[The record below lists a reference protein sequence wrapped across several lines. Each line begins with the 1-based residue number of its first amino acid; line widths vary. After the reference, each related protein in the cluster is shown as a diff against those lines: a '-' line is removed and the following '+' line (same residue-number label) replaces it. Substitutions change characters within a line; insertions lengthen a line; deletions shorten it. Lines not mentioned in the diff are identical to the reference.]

1 MASQIKNVAIVGATG
16 NVGAAVLKAVLATNA
31 FTVTAITRQG
41 STHKFPSGV
50 TTKEAD
56 LASLDSLA
64 AAFKG
69 QDAVV
74 NTTNIPDPVTNIRV
88 ADAARKTGVYRFIPA
103 DFGQNPERCHAPEF
117 SVFAFKAATLKHLK
131 ETTKS
136 GAGEMTWSALINGPF
151 LDWNMAIGFLGIDLR
166 KKEAQIISGGDTPS
180 YYTTLEMVG
189 QGVAGILL
197 HPVETANRPV
207 FVNSVV
213 KSENEL
219 LALAK
224 EALGPEGW
232 TITEEDNKA
241 KFAWAVAEAEKG
253 NFTFEVAMHQIR
265 RVIADPAVAQG
276 PSNGYDNELLG
287 LKSMS
292 DEQVKE
298 MMKKVAAGQ

>member
-16 NVGAAVLKAVLATNA
+16 NVGAAVLKAVLASRA
-31 FTVTAITRQG
+31 FTVTAITRPN

-56 LASLDSLA
+56 LSSLDSLA

-69 QDAVV
+69 HDAVV

-88 ADAARKTGVYRFIPA
+88 ADAARKAGVYRFIPA
-103 DFGQNPERCHAPEF
+103 DFGQNPETCHTPEF
-117 SVFAFKAATLKHLK
+117 SVFAFKTATLKHLK

-136 GAGEMTWSALINGPF
+136 GTEEMTWSALINGPF
-151 LDWNMAIGFLGIDLR
+151 LDWNMAIGFLGIDLP
-166 KKEAQIISGGDTPS
+166 KKQAQVISGGDTVT

-189 QGVAGILL
+189 QAVTGILL
-197 HPVETANRPV
+197 HPAETTNRPV

-213 KSENEL
+213 KSQNEL

-224 EALGPEGW
+224 EALGSEGW
-232 TITEEDNKA
+232 TVTEEDNKE

-265 RVIADPAVAQG
+265 RCIADPEVAKG
-276 PSNGYDNELLG
+276 PANGYDNELLG
-287 LKSMS
+287 LKTMS
-292 DEQVKE
+292 DEEVKE